1 MALSQRVSADLTAAL
16 KSRDQ
21 TATSCLRLVLN
32 ALKGRQKDLGRDL
45 TEEEELAVLKTIAK
59 QRREAAEQ
67 FSQGGRTDLADK
79 ELAELAVV
87 EGYMP
92 RQLGEQEINS
102 VLDEVF
108 AQEQPAGPKDMGRV
122 MKAAMARLGGRAD
135 GKMVN
140 NLVRQRLAS

>member
-21 TATSCLRLVLN
+21 AATSCLRLVLN

-67 FSQGGRTDLADK
+67 FELGGRAELAEK

-135 GKMVN
+135 GKQVN
-140 NLVRQRLAS
+140 ALVRQRLTS